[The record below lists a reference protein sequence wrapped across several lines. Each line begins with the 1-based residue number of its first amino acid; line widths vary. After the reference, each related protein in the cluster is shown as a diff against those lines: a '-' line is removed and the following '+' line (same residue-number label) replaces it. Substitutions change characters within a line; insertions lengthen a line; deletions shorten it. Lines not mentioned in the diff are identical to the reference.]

1 MLPNELAKLAK
12 AIEAQSEFVKGDT
25 KKSQLNKTDARM
37 VKAVTESDSME
48 EEAKVDIVDQSGI
61 VQVVKK
67 VHVLVVKNVTP
78 FVIESGAYESIFHSS
93 TDTWAKRYISEN
105 AEHVRA
111 GLILGAKLGKKM
123 KVRNEERDTKFT
135 RLKAGVIDKRLISSL
150 GFGAEAVFHKMEQF
164 KYKPMYFHLSLD
176 ASGSMSG
183 DRYYNCLRLAA
194 AISKAASMVGNI
206 RVVVDIRSTTNDRP
220 VVAVLYDSNRDPLSK
235 LITNLSHSHA
245 NGTTPE
251 GLCYDVIMK
260 DIIKKSNGTDAI
272 FFNFSDGEP
281 NYSNSEVQYTNMTAI
296 EHTRKQVAKMQKAGI
311 NVISYFISE
320 YVSESASNR
329 FKAMY
334 GKDAKF
340 IDTKNIIQ
348 VSNSINERM
357 LQIC

>member
-1 MLPNELAKLAK
+1 MFHK
-12 AIEAQSEFVKGDT
+12 A
-25 KKSQLNKTDARM
+25 
-37 VKAVTESDSME
+37 SDVWSKRHISDN
-48 EEAKVDIVDQSGI
+48 A
-61 VQVVKK
+61 
-67 VHVLVVKNVTP
+67 VHVT
-78 FVIESGAYESIFHSS
+78 
-93 TDTWAKRYISEN
+93 
-105 AEHVRA
+105 A
-111 GLILGAKLGKKM
+111 GLVLGAKLGKKL
-123 KVRNEERDTKFT
+123 KIRNEERDTKFT

-183 DRYYNCLRLAA
+183 ERYDNCLRLTAAICKAA
-194 AISKAASMVGNI
+194 AMVGNI
-206 RVVVDIRSTTNDRP
+206 RVVVDIRSSTNDKP
-220 VVAVLYDSNRDPLSK
+220 VVAILYDSKRDPLSK
-235 LITNLSHSHA
+235 LVTNLSHSQA

-260 DIIKKSNGTDAI
+260 DIVKNSNSTDAI

-281 NYSNSEVQYTNMTAI
+281 SFSNKEISYYGLTAF
-296 EHTRKQVAKMQKAGI
+296 EHTRKQIAKMQKANI

-320 YVSESASNR
+320 YMSDSSMRNFR
-329 FKAMY
+329 AMY

-357 LQIC
+357 LQI